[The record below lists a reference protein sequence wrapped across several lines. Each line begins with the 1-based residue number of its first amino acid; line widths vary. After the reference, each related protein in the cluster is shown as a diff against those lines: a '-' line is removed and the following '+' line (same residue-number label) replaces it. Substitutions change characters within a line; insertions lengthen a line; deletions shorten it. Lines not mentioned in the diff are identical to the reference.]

1 MTAFDFSISGQH
13 YLFDVQSFAHT
24 ILAAGGD
31 SYSYALRDRTTQ
43 GVLYSSRTRR
53 DFHSIYAG
61 AMRYIWTPKISI
73 EGKWLEALGYHIGDH
88 IKVEY
93 DEQGIHIR
101 PLTAMEQKSLEQ
113 TQATKKLEN
122 KIVELTKIKTMI
134 EAETAALS
142 MVAERKADYPATSEI
157 QPSSI

>member
-1 MTAFDFSISGQH
+1 MKTKIIKVSS
-13 YLFDVQSFAHT
+13 
-24 ILAAGGD
+24 
-31 SYSYALRDRTTQ
+31 
-43 GVLYSSRTRR
+43 SSRTRR

-88 IKVEY
+88 IKLEY

-101 PLTAMEQKSLEQ
+101 PLTPAEQKSLEQ
-113 TQATKKLEN
+113 QQATKNLEN
-122 KIVELTKIKTMI
+122 KIVELEKIKTMI

-142 MVAERKADYPATSEI
+142 MVAERKLEYPAPSEN
-157 QPSSI
+157 QPSAF

>member
-1 MTAFDFSISGQH
+1 MKSKI
-13 YLFDVQSFAHT
+13 
-24 ILAAGGD
+24 IK
-31 SYSYALRDRTTQ
+31 
-43 GVLYSSRTRR
+43 VLYS
-53 DFHSIYAG
+53 
-61 AMRYIWTPKISI
+61 YIWTPKISI

-113 TQATKKLEN
+113 TQTTKKLEN

>member
-1 MTAFDFSISGQH
+1 MKTKIFK
-13 YLFDVQSFAHT
+13 
-24 ILAAGGD
+24 
-31 SYSYALRDRTTQ
+31 
-43 GVLYSSRTRR
+43 VLSSSRTRR

-88 IKVEY
+88 IKLEY

-101 PLTAMEQKSLEQ
+101 PLTPAEQKSLEQ
-113 TQATKKLEN
+113 QQATKNLEN
-122 KIVELTKIKTMI
+122 KIVELEKIKTMI

-142 MVAERKADYPATSEI
+142 MVAERKLEYPAPSEN
-157 QPSSI
+157 QPSTF

>member
-1 MTAFDFSISGQH
+1 MKTKIFK
-13 YLFDVQSFAHT
+13 
-24 ILAAGGD
+24 
-31 SYSYALRDRTTQ
+31 
-43 GVLYSSRTRR
+43 VLSSSRTRR

-88 IKVEY
+88 IKLEY

-101 PLTAMEQKSLEQ
+101 PLTPAEQKSLEQ
-113 TQATKKLEN
+113 QQATKNLEN
-122 KIVELTKIKTMI
+122 KIVELEKIKTMI

-142 MVAERKADYPATSEI
+142 MVAERKLEYPAPSEN
-157 QPSSI
+157 QPSAF

>member
-1 MTAFDFSISGQH
+1 MKTKIFK
-13 YLFDVQSFAHT
+13 
-24 ILAAGGD
+24 
-31 SYSYALRDRTTQ
+31 
-43 GVLYSSRTRR
+43 VLSSSRTRR

-93 DEQGIHIR
+93 DEQGIHIS
-101 PLTAMEQKSLEQ
+101 PLAAEEQKSLEQ
-113 TQATKKLEN
+113 RRALEN
-122 KIVELTKIKTMI
+122 VERKITELKKIKLGI

-142 MVAERKADYPATSEI
+142 MVAEPKTGYLAPSEN
-157 QPSSI
+157 QPPTF

>member
-1 MTAFDFSISGQH
+1 MKSKI
-13 YLFDVQSFAHT
+13 
-24 ILAAGGD
+24 IK
-31 SYSYALRDRTTQ
+31 
-43 GVLYSSRTRR
+43 VLYSSRTRR

-113 TQATKKLEN
+113 QAAKKLEN

-142 MVAERKADYPATSEI
+142 MVAERKADYLAPSETE
-157 QPSSI
+157 PSPL

>member
-1 MTAFDFSISGQH
+1 MKSKI
-13 YLFDVQSFAHT
+13 
-24 ILAAGGD
+24 IK
-31 SYSYALRDRTTQ
+31 
-43 GVLYSSRTRR
+43 VLYSSRTRR

-122 KIVELTKIKTMI
+122 KIVKLTKVKTI
-134 EAETAALS
+134 D
-142 MVAERKADYPATSEI
+142 RKSVV
-157 QPSSI
+157 